1 MEHGENKFEEY
12 YPYLGGIETSK
23 EELLKHFQS
32 FLDFPEHGGI
42 FVVRWKENDTFKNR
56 FSFNEYVEMIN
67 KKVEGE

>member
-56 FSFNEYVEMIN
+56 FSLNEYVEMIN
-67 KKVEGE
+67 KKVEGD